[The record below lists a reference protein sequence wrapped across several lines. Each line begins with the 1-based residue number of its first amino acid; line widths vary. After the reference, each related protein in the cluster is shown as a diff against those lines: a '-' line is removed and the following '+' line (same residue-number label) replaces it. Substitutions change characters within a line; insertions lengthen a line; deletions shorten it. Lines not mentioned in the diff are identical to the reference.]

1 MPKSSTELDS
11 LAEFSLFIVN
21 TKCEDEGCI
30 ILLVFRFILKVI
42 LGDSPIVN
50 CLLNLPS

>member
-1 MPKSSTELDS
+1 MPKSSTELGKSLSSS

-21 TKCEDEGCI
+21 TKCKDEGCI

-42 LGDSPIVN
+42 L
-50 CLLNLPS
+50 